1 MRVAADVYLNKLPS
15 SYVALNLVSPTPMAT
30 PVMDRTQTPVM
41 DRSQLIQYDECLRAI
56 LISHARVVY
65 GPEFPAGSVFDVVN
79 SPGVTNT
86 GCIVSHVI
94 VYPTTKLFTADGMVS
109 GKCVEVM
116 RSTEHLYVQ
125 ETYWSLMRI
134 LRPKILK
141 AIDDQNQ

>member
-65 GPEFPAGSVFDVVN
+65 GPGYPAGSVFDVVN
-79 SPGVTNT
+79 SPGVIDSTRT
-86 GCIVSHVI
+86 VSHVI
-94 VYPTTKLFTADGMVS
+94 VYPTAKLFPADA

>member
-1 MRVAADVYLNKLPS
+1 MILTLPT
-15 SYVALNLVSPTPMAT
+15 A
-30 PVMDRTQTPVM
+30 
-41 DRSQLIQYDECLRAI
+41 
-56 LISHARVVY
+56 HARVVY

-141 AIDDQNQ
+141 AIGM